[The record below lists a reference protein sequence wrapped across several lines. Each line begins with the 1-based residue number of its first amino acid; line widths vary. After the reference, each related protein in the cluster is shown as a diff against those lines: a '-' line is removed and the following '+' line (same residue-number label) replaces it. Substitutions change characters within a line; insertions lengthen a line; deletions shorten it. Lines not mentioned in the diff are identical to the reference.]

1 MAVVNVALVG
11 FMGAG
16 KTSVGRKLAERLG
29 LAFVDSD
36 LVIAARAGKSVAE
49 IFAHEGEAH
58 FRTLER
64 ETLELLAHERG
75 LVIATG
81 GGAFVDDRTR
91 RLLLDT
97 AFVVYLEAP
106 FETIWAR
113 VGGSEERPL
122 IRAGKERVREL
133 YLKRV
138 PFYRQA
144 HVTVDSGRPVDEVVK
159 AVEEAYHARA
169 RPD

>member
-1 MAVVNVALVG
+1 MAAANVALVG

-16 KTSVGRKLAERLG
+16 KTSVGRKLAQRLG

-49 IFAHEGEAH
+49 IFAQEGEAR
-58 FRTLER
+58 FRALER
-64 ETLELLAHERG
+64 ETMELLARERG

-81 GGAFVDDRTR
+81 GGAFVDEGTR
-91 RLLLDT
+91 RLLLEK

-113 VGGSEERPL
+113 VGGSQERPL
-122 IRAGKERVREL
+122 IRAGKEQVREL

-138 PFYRQA
+138 PVYRQA
-144 HVTVDSGRPVDEVVK
+144 HVTVDADRPIDEVVQ

-169 RPD
+169 GSD